1 LSTKAVL
8 LTPRGNRRTVPM
20 EDALAVL
27 RHGQAELVHRHPL
40 TVAMI
45 PRCLAYEDEARYLKG
60 HRVEKAT
67 TGQSAGDHG
76 EHAKV
81 AGMPRDPAPWSGVFN
96 TRRNT
101 WTRKPRAAYNAEY
114 EAYRQ
119 QKARDLTRYGDEGE
133 LIVESVRSEHKRRR
147 HEV

>member
-1 LSTKAVL
+1 MKSVKRKR
-8 LTPRGNRRTVPM
+8 TPWF
-20 EDALAVL
+20 D
-27 RHGQAELVHRHPL
+27 
-40 TVAMI
+40 
-45 PRCLAYEDEARYLKG
+45 DEARYLKG

-76 EHAKV
+76 EYSEV